1 MKPRIYTPGAG
12 HQPPVLAGR
21 DDQLRDWS
29 LMLND
34 AAARGR
40 VAARDTILV
49 GPRGVGKT
57 ALLTAY
63 ARIAQAQGTVVVD
76 LQAVRGEAGL
86 IESLMQHARRLTA
99 EEAGPWRRA
108 RASFERLAG
117 FNIGLAGIGAG
128 VSLRDTSTAPARPDA
143 GSLAGAL
150 ARLAAEVAKDH
161 SSGGL
166 LITVDELQVAAHPD
180 LALLAATLHRLN
192 VDHSGANV
200 TFAASGL
207 PFTTSVLNA
216 AGVTHPD
223 RLFEVVD
230 VPLTLPPNDARY
242 ALVEPARA
250 EHVAWEVAALDR
262 VLTVTNG
269 YPAHLQLV
277 ADAVWRAA
285 KGPDAIT
292 LADVEATLPG
302 LVDQLDRR
310 TFGPRWERLTDRQA
324 EFLAALALHGGRA
337 GMADLARTLN
347 RTSTDLSWLRDQLIK
362 EGDIYPPRYG
372 HVAMAV
378 PLFTEFVLAR
388 YPQDR
393 LGPSSELLTLEQMS
407 NYAQNTS
414 LAPSPPRPGGNPL
427 PRTSPRHSLTP
438 GPASPEGPQR

>member
-1 MKPRIYTPGAG
+1 
-12 HQPPVLAGR
+12 
-21 DDQLRDWS
+21 
-29 LMLND
+29 MLND

-99 EEAGPWRRA
+99 EEVGPWRRA

-128 VSLRDTSTAPARPDA
+128 VSLRDTSIAPARPDA

-250 EHVAWEVAALDR
+250 EHVAWEVAASR
-262 VLTVTNG
+262 G
-269 YPAHLQLV
+269 QLV
-277 ADAVWRAA
+277 GEGARR
-285 KGPDAIT
+285 GRGHS
-292 LADVEATLPG
+292 PG
-302 LVDQLDRR
+302 AR
-310 TFGPRWERLTDRQA
+310 FARWVGL
-324 EFLAALALHGGRA
+324 
-337 GMADLARTLN
+337 
-347 RTSTDLSWLRDQLIK
+347 
-362 EGDIYPPRYG
+362 
-372 HVAMAV
+372 
-378 PLFTEFVLAR
+378 
-388 YPQDR
+388 
-393 LGPSSELLTLEQMS
+393 
-407 NYAQNTS
+407 
-414 LAPSPPRPGGNPL
+414 
-427 PRTSPRHSLTP
+427 LTP
-438 GPASPEGPQR
+438 GSRGVSSGCGQADAWPSPHEGDGPGAHQPVRGGEQHVEVVEVLGDPAVAGLGEGEVTLDDEERVLDLGPHRRLA